1 MVSSHNYVT
10 RITHKKYV
18 LITYTI
24 DMMVTDKPVLLQ
36 GDFFLFCK
44 KLNMYVYVFRI

>member
-1 MVSSHNYVT
+1 MLRVL
-10 RITHKKYV
+10 HKKYL

-36 GDFFLFCK
+36 GDFFLFPK
-44 KLNMYVYVFRI
+44 KLNIYVYVFRI